1 MTGALLVAPWAVP
14 LAMLAACLSPRVR
27 AHMLDWLWLA
37 AAPGLA
43 AAIFARDA
51 APLVADEAG
60 LRITLALD
68 PAAAMLLAVS
78 SLLWIAAGLYARAW
92 LRDDPKAERFA
103 EWWLPTLAGSLG
115 VFVAADLFTF
125 YIAFAL
131 ALAAF
136 GLVVHDDTP
145 RARRAGAIYLGL
157 AVLGEICLLLAFAL
171 IAAEAPG
178 DTLAIRDV
186 VPVLATAPSRHF
198 ATALLVAGFGLKA
211 GLVPLHVWLP
221 LAHPA
226 APMPASAVLSG
237 AIVKAGVIGLLRFL
251 PFDPALADFG
261 AALAVLGLLTAFY
274 AVAVGITQ
282 QNPKTVL
289 AYSTVSQMGGV
300 ASILGMGLV
309 AGDAGAGMAA
319 AFAAAHHVLVKGAC
333 FFAVGVAAVT
343 GARRRWLVT
352 LPATLLALSLAGFP
366 GTGGSLAKLAAKA
379 VLGDGVVATLATL
392 SAAGTTLLMLHFVVR
407 LRATRPDAAN
417 AAAPAGLLGPWLA
430 TAVAGLVVP
439 WLLAAAFAPVTASAV
454 FAPGEVWSA
463 MWPIL
468 LGVVLLGALGRF
480 GHALPSLPE
489 GDVVV
494 LGAPAARA
502 ARTCAAA
509 LESLDARL
517 QQWPVAGVSL
527 LALAIGLCAVM
538 IAAW

>member
-1 MTGALLVAPWAVP
+1 MSSALLVATWAVP
-14 LAMLAACLSPRVR
+14 LAMLCACVSPRVR
-27 AHMLDWLWLA
+27 GRMPDWLWLA
-37 AAPGLA
+37 ALPGLA

-51 APLVADEAG
+51 TPLVADEAG
-60 LRITLALD
+60 LRFTLALD
-68 PAAAMLLAVS
+68 PAGSILLGVS
-78 SLLWIAAGLYARAW
+78 ALLWTLAGLYARTY
-92 LRDDPKAERFA
+92 LRDDPKAGRFA

-125 YIAFAL
+125 YVAFAL
-131 ALAAF
+131 ALAAW

-198 ATALLVAGFGLKA
+198 AIALLVAGFGLKA

-251 PFDPALADFG
+251 PFDPALSSWG
-261 AALAVLGLLTAFY
+261 TVLVVLGLLTAFY

-282 QNPKTVL
+282 SNPKTVL

-300 ASILGMGLV
+300 ATILGMGLV
-309 AGDAGAGMAA
+309 NGDAGAGAAA
-319 AFAAAHHVLVKGAC
+319 AFAATHHVLVKGAC

-343 GARRRWLVT
+343 NTRRRWLVT
-352 LPATLLALSLAGFP
+352 LPATLLALSLAGLP

-379 VLGDGVVATLATL
+379 TLGDGVVASLATL
-392 SAAGTTLLMLHFVVR
+392 SAAGTTLLMLHFVLR
-407 LRATRPDAAN
+407 LRATRPNDARAV
-417 AAAPAGLLGPWLA
+417 APAGLLVPWLA
-430 TAVAGLVVP
+430 TAVAGLGLP
-439 WLLAAAFAPVTASAV
+439 WLLAGAFVRVTASDV
-454 FAPGEVWSA
+454 FAPGDFWSA
-463 MWPIL
+463 AWPIL
-468 LGVVLLGALGRF
+468 LGVGLLGVLGRF
-480 GHALPSLPE
+480 GHALPGVPE
-489 GDVVV
+489 GDIVV

-502 ARTCAAA
+502 ARVCADA
-509 LESLDARL
+509 LEDADGRL
-517 QQWPVAGVSL
+517 REWPTAGVSL
-527 LALAIGLCAVM
+527 LTLVILLCAAM
-538 IAAW
+538 LAGN